1 MLPLTQKSAHLNLC
15 GQVSRFF
22 LCVFFCTLTTLA
34 IGQWKQIHS
43 FEKEWMVYQP
53 AVKGFLPYIS
63 TKHFGYKSKS
73 IALNPADYP
82 EGYLRVKS
90 ETDYHLFIQ
99 GTFQRFLPKGVEV
112 RLTLDSLQKK
122 YPGEQQLVLTIYNND
137 LKGLP
142 KELSIERKIE
152 VNSVAMADFL
162 SIKRRDSF
170 LFYQFFGFS
179 FVILLLFIGTL
190 FASFPRYFQ
199 TYFRFSDWI
208 HWEVKEDAVLKSPFA
223 FPNLWVIF
231 TLSLLTAFI
240 SFYNRISHQAG
251 DTLYESWENFQT
263 VGSSFVFLVT
273 KVFVGFVLFIS
284 RYFMFKLFTNLF
296 RLSQVAEAHYFKSL
310 QTNFQ
315 FFTLLFVCISLY
327 SLYQGPLVP
336 IKLSYISYLITG
348 YFVVRSVFLFQ
359 VLRRSFPVNQM
370 SLLAYL
376 VLMEGQVLVFGLR
389 ELIFPEYM

>member
-1 MLPLTQKSAHLNLC
+1 MHPLTRKSAHLNLC

-22 LCVFFCTLTTLA
+22 LCVLFCLLA
-34 IGQWKQIHS
+34 PLAKGQWKQTHS

-53 AVKGFLPYIS
+53 TVKGFLPYIS

-82 EGYLRVKS
+82 EGYLRVKPES
-90 ETDYHLFIQ
+90 DYHLFIQ

-112 RLTLDSLQKK
+112 RMSLDSLQRT
-122 YPGEQQLVLTIYNND
+122 YRGESQLVLTVYNNE

-142 KELSIERKIE
+142 KELSIERKIQ

-162 SIKRRDSF
+162 SIKRRNSF
-170 LFYQFFGFS
+170 IFYQFFGFA

-199 TYFRFSDWI
+199 TYFRFSDWV

-231 TLSLLTAFI
+231 TLSLLTAFL
-240 SFYNRISHQAG
+240 SFYNRLAHQVG
-251 DTLYESWENFQT
+251 DSSYESMENLQT
-263 VGSSFVFLVT
+263 IGASLGFLIT
-273 KVFVGFVLFIS
+273 KVFVGFILFIS

-296 RLSQVAEAHYFKSL
+296 RLTQVAEAHYFKSL

-315 FFTLLFVCISLY
+315 FFTLLFICISLY
-327 SLYQGPLVP
+327 ALYQGPLVL
-336 IKLSYISYLITG
+336 INLSYISYLITG
-348 YFVVRSVFLFQ
+348 YFVLRSVYLFQ
-359 VLRRSFPVNQM
+359 VFRRSFSVNQL

-376 VLMEGQVLVFGLR
+376 MLMEGQVLVFGLR